1 MNTRIIR
8 LIFGILLIVN
18 TGVIAQQEQKPFQP
32 RQYNIQQ
39 ATSERAQLHTVAFS
53 GLAFITGN
61 YGADTFFPPGKVA
74 DFFGFQYMRDNDK
87 NEKGHNTDFLTG
99 IANSVFSVLTP
110 TQLDALKQLAREQA
124 PLYDDFARKRFELI
138 RPFRD
143 YLEKSVQP
151 DLNQIKETGAELY
164 TIDAELTYGRA
175 IAAGKIIQSL
185 STGQKAALAGFRF
198 DNSSTWLNVPEM
210 LDKSGLSHRE
220 HVCVMTYASE
230 LFSWYAGSAE
240 ADVYFCPE
248 RHGTYF
254 GGFYLK
260 DFPAMG
266 NHGYNISTALTG
278 DAGRDFIAALAPEQ
292 ADFLY
297 TAMNKQKPLLQ
308 QIVELRTTV
317 VTELRKAMAGG
328 TPDKTV
334 VFNAIK
340 QYGELD
346 AEMSYYEAQAFA
358 RIYQTLSA
366 NQKQQL
372 KVLRHQDIL
381 PEGYY
386 MFSDKIDFRQK

>member
-1 MNTRIIR
+1 MQNHIIK
-8 LIFGILLIVN
+8 LIFGILLLVN
-18 TGVIAQQEQKPFQP
+18 TSALAQNDQKQRSP

-53 GLAFITGN
+53 GLAFMTGN
-61 YGADTFFPPGKVA
+61 FGADTFFPPGKVA

-87 NEKGHNTDFLTG
+87 NEKGHNTDFLTN

-110 TQLDALKQLAREQA
+110 SQIDALKQLAHEQA
-124 PLYDDFARKRFELI
+124 PLYDDFARKRFDLIHAFRNLMEKGTEPELTLI
-138 RPFRD
+138 K
-143 YLEKSVQP
+143 KS
-151 DLNQIKETGAELY
+151 GAELY
-164 TIDAELTYGRA
+164 SIDAELSYGRA
-175 IAAGKIIQSL
+175 IVVGKIIQSF
-185 STGQKAALAGFRF
+185 TAEQKAALNKFLF
-198 DNSSTWLNVPEM
+198 NNSSTWLSGPEK

-240 ADVYFCPE
+240 ADIYFCPE

-254 GGFYLK
+254 GGFYRK

-266 NHGYNISTALTG
+266 NHGYNISTSLTG
-278 DAGRDFIAALAPEQ
+278 DAGRDFIATLTPEQ

-297 TAMNKQKPLLQ
+297 DAMKKQTPLLQ
-308 QIVELRTTV
+308 KIVELRTTV
-317 VTELRKAMAGG
+317 VTELRKALEGKS
-328 TPDKTV
+328 PDKTT
-334 VFNAIK
+334 VFEAIK

-358 RIYQTLSA
+358 RIYQILSA
-366 NQKQQL
+366 EQKKNLIIIRNQNT
-372 KVLRHQDIL
+372 L

-386 MFSDKIDFRQK
+386 VFSDLVK